1 MNYTMI
7 IKVCGVITLVLLA
20 LLQGII
26 GTIGFLLIALVI
38 FILLFIFSF
47 IRDRKLNNMTYTRDT
62 RIVVKKRYLY
72 FYFTYTKI
80 CNLCK
85 I

>member
-1 MNYTMI
+1 MNYSKI
-7 IKVCGVITLVLLA
+7 IKVCGVITLVFLV

-62 RIVVKKRYLY
+62 RISVNTALDLIKNCTLDGDRKE
-72 FYFTYTKI
+72 
-80 CNLCK
+80 
-85 I
+85 

>member
-1 MNYTMI
+1 LNYSKI

-38 FILLFIFSF
+38 YILLFIFSF
-47 IRDRKLNNMTYTRDT
+47 IGDRKLNNKTYTRDT
-62 RIVVKKRYLY
+62 RISVNTTLDLIKNCTLDRDRKE
-72 FYFTYTKI
+72 
-80 CNLCK
+80 
-85 I
+85 

>member
-1 MNYTMI
+1 MNYTMV

-47 IRDRKLNNMTYTRDT
+47 IRDRKLNNMTYTKDT
-62 RIVVKKRYLY
+62 RISVNTALDLIKNCTLDGDRKE
-72 FYFTYTKI
+72 
-80 CNLCK
+80 
-85 I
+85 

>member
-1 MNYTMI
+1 MNYTMVV
-7 IKVCGVITLVLLA
+7 KVCGVITLVLLA

-38 FILLFIFSF
+38 YILLFIFSF

-62 RIVVKKRYLY
+62 RISVNTTLDLIKNCTLDVDRKE
-72 FYFTYTKI
+72 
-80 CNLCK
+80 
-85 I
+85 

>member
-1 MNYTMI
+1 MNYTMVV
-7 IKVCGVITLVLLA
+7 KVCGVITLVLLA

-47 IRDRKLNNMTYTRDT
+47 IRDRKLNN
-62 RIVVKKRYLY
+62 K
-72 FYFTYTKI
+72 TYTKDT
-80 CNLCK
+80 K
-85 I
+85 ISIKTTLDLIKNCTLDRDRKE